1 MTRDDTKKLLLMID
15 TTYANFH
22 VKDISFAI
30 DTWWKILEPDNAQN
44 IMDAFT
50 VYARTDTS
58 GFAPTPGKLHMMVAD
73 RQFDSL
79 SDGEVIGLLT
89 LASRNASYG
98 FQEEFD
104 KLPYLLRKAVGSPTA
119 LRNWGVADPAQLDYT
134 FKNICKTYQMLVQEE
149 KTAMAAVGTNL
160 ERLENKRS
168 VDALIDGLVVKFT
181 DE

>member
-1 MTRDDTKKLLLMID
+1 MTKTETAKLLTIM
-15 TTYANFH
+15 TATYSNLKFSDPELALE
-22 VKDISFAI
+22 
-30 DTWWKILEPDNAQN
+30 TWWKILEPDNAQN